1 MEHFEGIQKLV
12 EESGKTKFYLF
23 KSLCELAMNSWVTE
37 GKNLFIVE
45 IDAEENRNLE
55 EDIQRNFLIRV
66 IKWTRP
72 DKKMTSHRSGE
83 PIFENKGIQVVDFL

>member
-1 MEHFEGIQKLV
+1 M

-23 KSLCELAMNSWVTE
+23 KSLCELAVNNWVTE
-37 GKNLFIVE
+37 GKNSFIVQ

-66 IKWTRP
+66 IKRTRP
-72 DKKMTSHRSGE
+72 GKKKDIT
-83 PIFENKGIQVVDFL
+83 